1 MGINYF
7 SKVRFDMKDNNII
20 INFKESLLLFLT
32 IIMTLIVGIGILKVD
47 LHVVLLIS
55 LFITISYSLYK
66 GYAWEEI
73 RDAMSLSML
82 RAYDA
87 MFIFILIGSTIGIW
101 MLSGT
106 IPSLIYFGLD
116 ILSPRIFLPAGLIIC
131 SLTSLATG
139 TSWGTVSTV
148 GIAFIGI
155 GESLGIPSEIT
166 AGMIVSG
173 AFFGDKISPMS
184 DTTNLAASSSDTNI
198 YEHIGSMLYTTIP
211 AYIISL
217 IIYSILGF
225 KYGGNSIDYSQVRL
239 IQETLDYNFN
249 ISLLSLI
256 PIIVVIVLSI
266 LKKPAILSMFV
277 GVLVGGFI
285 AMISQKSNLYDVLM
299 AINNGYTT
307 ETNIQIVD
315 NLILRG
321 GIQSMM
327 STFSLAFIALSLG
340 GILDKVGYLKVL
352 VERILFNIKSVGS
365 LVFITI
371 VSCIMSNAIMGEAYL
386 SLILNSKLYGHA
398 YKEKNL
404 KNSMLSR
411 TIEEG
416 ATLTTGLI
424 PWTTAGAFISATL
437 GISSL
442 SYAPFTFFNL
452 LNIII
457 SIVFAYLGI
466 FVIKKDSSN

>member
-1 MGINYF
+1 MNN
-7 SKVRFDMKDNNII
+7 NNII
-20 INFKESLLLFLT
+20 ISFKESLLLFLI

-66 GYAWEEI
+66 GYTWDEI
-73 RDAMSLSML
+73 RDGMSLSML

-148 GIAFIGI
+148 GIALIGI

-184 DTTNLAASSSDTNI
+184 DTTNLAASSCDTNI
-198 YEHIGSMLYTTIP
+198 YDHIGAMLYTTIP
-211 AYIISL
+211 AYIIAL

-225 KYGGNSIDYSQVRL
+225 KYGGNNIDYSQVML
-239 IQETLDYNFN
+239 IQQTLDNNFN

-266 LKKPAILSMFV
+266 LRKPAILSMFV
-277 GVLVGGFI
+277 GVLVGGVVAI
-285 AMISQKSNLYDVLM
+285 ILQKSSLYDVLM
-299 AINNGYTT
+299 AINNGYRDN
-307 ETNIQIVD
+307 TNIEIVD
-315 NLILRG
+315 NLIIRG

-352 VERILFNIKSVGS
+352 VERILCKIKSVGS

-386 SLILNSKLYGHA
+386 SLILNSKLYNHS

-404 KNSMLSR
+404 KNCMLSR

-437 GISSL
+437 GISSIE
-442 SYAPFTFFNL
+442 YAPFTFFNL

-457 SIVFAYLGI
+457 SIVFAYLGV
-466 FVIKKDSSN
+466 FVMTKSSKEVT